1 MMRMTN
7 LSASHSERD
16 SSSFYLLDKR
26 IQRWIWDSEWSEL
39 KDIQEQSIP
48 LILEGK
54 KDVILAAQ
62 TATGKTEAA
71 FLPILTRL
79 LQEPEMGSVLYISPL
94 KALIHD
100 QWNRLNKLCENLDI
114 PVTPWHG
121 DISATE
127 KRKFLKLQSGVVLI
141 TPESL
146 EAMLMLRG
154 HQIPNMFKNLR
165 YIVIDELHAYIGSE
179 RGKQLQSLMHRVD
192 ISLNRTTPRIALSA
206 TLGDM
211 GKAAQ
216 FLRPKS
222 EVLAEVIESKS
233 DPAELRVLVKG
244 YVESDCDDSEVEK
257 EKLQIYE
264 HLFKTLRGSNNLI
277 FANGRGDVEYYADA
291 LRRKSEQ
298 YGDNEFFPH
307 HGNLSKEIRTEA
319 EKALKSEGC
328 ATVICTT
335 TLELGINIGSIKNVA
350 QIGVAP
356 SVSSL
361 RQRLGRSGR
370 LKGEPAVLCG
380 YVIENEI
387 GVNSLPKDYLHEN
400 LVQFIAQIRLLIKR
414 WYEPPRI
421 ENLHLSTFV
430 QQLLSLIAQYGGLNA
445 ATAWNILCEGGVF
458 QNLNKSDFILL
469 LRALGEKDILIQTHD
484 GLLLHGFVGERI
496 VNDYKFYATF
506 IDEPQYRIVNGHRTL
521 GTLSDGKLFEI
532 GDYIIFAGRRWEV
545 RNIDLERKIL
555 DVMPA
560 PGGRIPIFG
569 GGGNLVDDRV
579 RQEMFFVL
587 SEINNIPFLDQNAEN
602 LLNEARL
609 EFKRMGLG
617 EKSQAIL
624 NIEKENI
631 FIFHWHGSR
640 VSHTICLI
648 LKMYDFEAYN
658 QDLYIGVKASK
669 VSLLM
674 AMKKIIESPLPN
686 EINLVMNIT
695 FKQQEKWD
703 YLLPEPLLSKN
714 YASSMLDI
722 EGAIVVIKKLLTC
735 F

>member
-1 MMRMTN
+1 
-7 LSASHSERD
+7 
-16 SSSFYLLDKR
+16 
-26 IQRWIWDSEWSEL
+26 
-39 KDIQEQSIP
+39 
-48 LILEGK
+48 
-54 KDVILAAQ
+54 
-62 TATGKTEAA
+62 
-71 FLPILTRL
+71 
-79 LQEPEMGSVLYISPL
+79 
-94 KALIHD
+94 
-100 QWNRLNKLCENLDI
+100 
-114 PVTPWHG
+114 
-121 DISATE
+121 
-127 KRKFLKLQSGVVLI
+127 
-141 TPESL
+141 
-146 EAMLMLRG
+146 
-154 HQIPNMFKNLR
+154 LR
-165 YIVIDELHAYIGSE
+165 YIVIDELHAFIGSE

-211 GKAAQ
+211 GKAAE

-222 EVLAEVIESKS
+222 EVLAEVIESKN
-233 DPAELRVLVKG
+233 DPTELRVLVKG

-298 YGDNEFFPH
+298 YGDNQFFAH

-370 LKGEPAVLCG
+370 LKGEPAVLWG
-380 YVIENEI
+380 YVMENEI
-387 GVNSLPKDYLHEN
+387 EVNSTPKDYLHEN

-421 ENLHLSTFV
+421 ENLHLSTFI

-445 ATAWNILCEGGVF
+445 ATAWTILCEGGVF

-506 IDEPQYRIVNGHRTL
+506 MDEPQYRIVNGHRTL
-521 GTLSDGKLFEI
+521 GTLSDGKLFKI

-545 RNIDLERKIL
+545 RHIDLERKIL
-555 DVMPA
+555 DVIPA
-560 PGGRIPIFG
+560 PAGIIPVFG
-569 GGGNLVDDRV
+569 GGGNFVDDRV

-587 SEINNIPFLDQNAEN
+587 SETNNIPFLDKNAEN
-602 LLNEARL
+602 LLNAARL
-609 EFKRMGLG
+609 EFRRMGLG
-617 EKSQAIL
+617 EKSQTIL

-631 FIFHWHGSR
+631 LIFHWHGSR

-648 LKMYDFEAYN
+648 LGMYGFETTN
-658 QDLYIGVKASK
+658 QRFYLEVKASK
-669 VSLLM
+669 TSLLM
-674 AMKKIIESPLPN
+674 VIKKILESPLPD
-686 EINLVMNIT
+686 EISLVMNIT